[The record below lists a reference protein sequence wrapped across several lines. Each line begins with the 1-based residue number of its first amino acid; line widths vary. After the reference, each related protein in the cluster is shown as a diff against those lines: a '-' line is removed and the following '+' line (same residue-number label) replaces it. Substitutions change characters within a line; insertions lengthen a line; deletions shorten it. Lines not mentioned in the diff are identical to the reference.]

1 MQLLSAPGP
10 RPPFHK
16 EPQAHRNI
24 KEWAPRRGR
33 GCCFQPGQK
42 LHSKDHRRAV
52 FIVSDP
58 RVISNPNVLYAR
70 KQQENGLPEAPYTTH
85 TLHCITA
92 TVLPPLYYRKVPA
105 SKKRLKITTTLG
117 RLLLSGLRCRSASNY
132 AANTY
137 TTPYARVG
145 VTQPKSSKLPTEVH
159 QGSDDEAAL
168 PRTWFTT
175 LDPHRLLYNFS

>member
-1 MQLLSAPGP
+1 MLLLSAPGP

-16 EPQAHRNI
+16 ETQAHRNI

-58 RVISNPNVLYAR
+58 RVISNPDVLSAH
-70 KQQENGLPEAPYTTH
+70 KQQENGLPEAPYTARTS
-85 TLHCITA
+85 

-117 RLLLSGLRCRSASNY
+117 RLLFSGLRCRSASNY
-132 AANTY
+132 TATTY

-145 VTQPKSSKLPTEVH
+145 VTQPKSSKRQTEVH
-159 QGSDDEAAL
+159 QDSDDEAAL

-175 LDPHRLLYNFS
+175 FDPHRLLYNFS